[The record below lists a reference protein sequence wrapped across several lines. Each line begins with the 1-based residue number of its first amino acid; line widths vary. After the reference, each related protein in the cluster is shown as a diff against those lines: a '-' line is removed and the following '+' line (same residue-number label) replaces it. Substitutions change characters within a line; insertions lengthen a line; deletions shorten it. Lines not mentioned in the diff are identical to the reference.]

1 MSNVN
6 FEAIR
11 AKMQAAVNGTA
22 QATQA
27 ASNKVVEAIKTSA
40 TAVHGVL
47 PASNNKVDKVEDQ
60 VAHAL
65 AALKLDIDQLRAQ
78 LGVQAQPIAV
88 TDVQAV
94 ASALLA
100 GWHAKE
106 EKKAEPA
113 PAPVAEE
120 PRIQPA
126 PQVVAPQPVVPQEP
140 VAPAQKPS
148 FELDRNIGFNAPD
161 FQLGAQA

>member
-1 MSNVN
+1 MSIN

-11 AKMQAAVNGTA
+11 AKMQAAVNGTT
-22 QATQA
+22 QATQT
-27 ASNKVVEAIKTSA
+27 ASTKVVEAIKSSA
-40 TAVHGVL
+40 SAVHGVL

-78 LGVQAQPIAV
+78 IGIQAQPIPV

-120 PRIQPA
+120 PRIEPA
-126 PQVVAPQPVVPQEP
+126 PQVVVAPQPVVEQQP
-140 VAPAQKPS
+140 VAPAQQPT
-148 FELDRNIGFNAPD
+148 LQVDPRIGFNAPE
-161 FQLGAQA
+161 FQLGGQA